1 MNDVNLLT
9 NNGVNVSKS
18 LELFGDMEMYDS
30 TLRDFLQ
37 LVDAKLANLKRYRET
52 ADLQNYANEVH
63 SLKSDASYLG
73 FTALA
78 DLSYQFELKAKAN
91 DIMYIYNNYQTL
103 LNEAKRIIKIS
114 KQYLGMVTT
123 EDIMEDMTSVV
134 KDEAILVIDD
144 SNLVANFIKK
154 IFDNKY
160 DVYIANDGAK
170 AIEII
175 NGGNADRI
183 KCCLLDLNMP
193 NVNGF
198 EVLDY
203 FQKNNLFYKM
213 PVSIITGNDTADSVK
228 NVFNYP
234 IVDLLTKPFNE
245 RDIRRIIEKT
255 LNYYK

>member
-18 LELFGDMEMYDS
+18 LELFGDMEMYDA

-63 SLKSDASYLG
+63 SLKSDARYLG

-114 KQYLGMVTT
+114 KQYLGMDTT

>member
-18 LELFGDMEMYDS
+18 LELFGDMEMYDA

-73 FTALA
+73 FTTLA

-91 DIMYIYNNYQTL
+91 DLMYIYNNYQTL

-114 KQYLGMVTT
+114 KQYLGMDTT
-123 EDIMEDMTSVV
+123 EDLMEDMTSIV

-160 DVYIANDGAK
+160 DVYIDNDGAK

>member
-18 LELFGDMEMYDS
+18 LELFGDMEMYDA

-114 KQYLGMVTT
+114 KQYLGMDTT

-154 IFDNKY
+154 Y
-160 DVYIANDGAK
+160 L
-170 AIEII
+170 II
-175 NGGNADRI
+175 NMMYI
-183 KCCLLDLNMP
+183 LLMM
-193 NVNGF
+193 
-198 EVLDY
+198 VL
-203 FQKNNLFYKM
+203 K
-213 PVSIITGNDTADSVK
+213 
-228 NVFNYP
+228 
-234 IVDLLTKPFNE
+234 LLK
-245 RDIRRIIEKT
+245 
-255 LNYYK
+255 

>member
-18 LELFGDMEMYDS
+18 LELFGDMEMYDA

-52 ADLQNYANEVH
+52 AYLQNYANEVH

-114 KQYLGMVTT
+114 KQYLGMDTT

-234 IVDLLTKPFNE
+234 VVDLLTKPFNE

>member
-1 MNDVNLLT
+1 
-9 NNGVNVSKS
+9 
-18 LELFGDMEMYDS
+18 
-30 TLRDFLQ
+30 
-37 LVDAKLANLKRYRET
+37 
-52 ADLQNYANEVH
+52 
-63 SLKSDASYLG
+63 
-73 FTALA
+73 
-78 DLSYQFELKAKAN
+78 
-91 DIMYIYNNYQTL
+91 MYIYNNYQTL

-114 KQYLGMVTT
+114 KQYLGMDTT

-234 IVDLLTKPFNE
+234 VVDLLTKPFNE

>member
-1 MNDVNLLT
+1 M
-9 NNGVNVSKS
+9 
-18 LELFGDMEMYDS
+18 
-30 TLRDFLQ
+30 
-37 LVDAKLANLKRYRET
+37 
-52 ADLQNYANEVH
+52 
-63 SLKSDASYLG
+63 
-73 FTALA
+73 
-78 DLSYQFELKAKAN
+78 
-91 DIMYIYNNYQTL
+91 
-103 LNEAKRIIKIS
+103 
-114 KQYLGMVTT
+114 
-123 EDIMEDMTSVV
+123 
-134 KDEAILVIDD
+134 
-144 SNLVANFIKK
+144 
-154 IFDNKY
+154 
-160 DVYIANDGAK
+160 
-170 AIEII
+170 
-175 NGGNADRI
+175 GNADRI

>member
-1 MNDVNLLT
+1 MNDVNLLI
-9 NNGVNVSKS
+9 NNGVNVNKS
-18 LELFGDMEMYDS
+18 LELFGDMEMYNA

-63 SLKSDASYLG
+63 SLKSDSSYLG
-73 FTALA
+73 FTTLA
-78 DLSYQFELKAKAN
+78 DLAYQFELKAKAN

-103 LNEAKRIIKIS
+103 LNEAKRIIKVS
-114 KQYLGMVTT
+114 KQYLGMDTT

>member
-18 LELFGDMEMYDS
+18 LELFGDMEMYDA

-63 SLKSDASYLG
+63 SLKSDSSYLG
-73 FTALA
+73 FTTLA
-78 DLSYQFELKAKAN
+78 DLAYQFELKAKAN

-103 LNEAKRIIKIS
+103 LNEAKRIIKVS
-114 KQYLGMVTT
+114 KQYLGMDTT

-175 NGGNADRI
+175 NSGNADRI

-213 PVSIITGNDTADSVK
+213 PVSIITGNDTEDSVQ

-234 IVDLLTKPFNE
+234 VVDLLTKPFNE

>member
-18 LELFGDMEMYDS
+18 LELFGDMEMYDA

-63 SLKSDASYLG
+63 SLKSDARYLG
-73 FTALA
+73 FTTLA

-91 DIMYIYNNYQTL
+91 DLMYIYNNYQTL

-114 KQYLGMVTT
+114 KQYLGMDTT
-123 EDIMEDMTSVV
+123 EDLMEDMTSIV

>member
-1 MNDVNLLT
+1 MNDVNLLI
-9 NNGVNVSKS
+9 NNGVNVNKS
-18 LELFGDMEMYDS
+18 LELFGDMEMYNA

-63 SLKSDASYLG
+63 SLKSDSSYLG
-73 FTALA
+73 FTTLA
-78 DLSYQFELKAKAN
+78 DLAYQFELKAKAN

-103 LNEAKRIIKIS
+103 LNEAKRIIKVS
-114 KQYLGMVTT
+114 KQYLGMDTT

-213 PVSIITGNDTADSVK
+213 PVSIITGNDTADSVQ

-234 IVDLLTKPFNE
+234 VVDLLTKPFNE

>member
-1 MNDVNLLT
+1 
-9 NNGVNVSKS
+9 
-18 LELFGDMEMYDS
+18 MYRN
-30 TLRDFLQ
+30 T
-37 LVDAKLANLKRYRET
+37 
-52 ADLQNYANEVH
+52 
-63 SLKSDASYLG
+63 
-73 FTALA
+73 
-78 DLSYQFELKAKAN
+78 
-91 DIMYIYNNYQTL
+91 
-103 LNEAKRIIKIS
+103 KRIIKIS
-114 KQYLGMVTT
+114 KQYLGMDTT

-175 NGGNADRI
+175 NSGNADRI

-213 PVSIITGNDTADSVK
+213 PVSIITGNDTADSVQ

-234 IVDLLTKPFNE
+234 VVDLLTKPFNE

>member
-18 LELFGDMEMYDS
+18 LELFGDMEMYDA

-73 FTALA
+73 

-91 DIMYIYNNYQTL
+91 DLMYIYNNYQTL

-114 KQYLGMVTT
+114 KQYLGMDTT

-234 IVDLLTKPFNE
+234 VVDLLTKPFNE

>member
-1 MNDVNLLT
+1 MD
-9 NNGVNVSKS
+9 
-18 LELFGDMEMYDS
+18 
-30 TLRDFLQ
+30 
-37 LVDAKLANLKRYRET
+37 
-52 ADLQNYANEVH
+52 
-63 SLKSDASYLG
+63 
-73 FTALA
+73 
-78 DLSYQFELKAKAN
+78 
-91 DIMYIYNNYQTL
+91 
-103 LNEAKRIIKIS
+103 
-114 KQYLGMVTT
+114 TT
-123 EDIMEDMTSVV
+123 EDLMEDMTSIV

-203 FQKNNLFYKM
+203 FQKNDLIELFFLLNPFYIVHNLH
-213 PVSIITGNDTADSVK
+213 
-228 NVFNYP
+228 
-234 IVDLLTKPFNE
+234 
-245 RDIRRIIEKT
+245 
-255 LNYYK
+255 

>member
-1 MNDVNLLT
+1 MNDVNLLI
-9 NNGVNVSKS
+9 NNGVNVNKS
-18 LELFGDMEMYDS
+18 LELFGDMEMYNA

-63 SLKSDASYLG
+63 SLKSDSSYLG
-73 FTALA
+73 FTTLA
-78 DLSYQFELKAKAN
+78 DLAYQFELKAKAN

-103 LNEAKRIIKIS
+103 LNEAKRIIKVS
-114 KQYLGMVTT
+114 KQYLGMDTT

-175 NGGNADRI
+175 NIGNADRI

-213 PVSIITGNDTADSVK
+213 PVSIITGNDTEDSVQ

-234 IVDLLTKPFNE
+234 VVDLLTKPFNE

>member
-18 LELFGDMEMYDS
+18 LELFGDMEMYDA

-63 SLKSDASYLG
+63 SLKSDASYLA
-73 FTALA
+73 FTTLA

-91 DIMYIYNNYQTL
+91 DLMYIYNNYQTL

-114 KQYLGMVTT
+114 KQYLGMDTT